1 MPRAK
6 KQEPEATPEAIPE
19 PEYDGQYLTD
29 NEEDLEPKG
38 KKQSPAPKRKYRKR
52 TPKGNTP
59 KGKGN
64 QPAKAKKGKK
74 GPKSKKAPKLQKQT
88 NIPQQENQ
96 YQSNVL
102 NSATKMKQML
112 NLNQAR
118 LNAVTSN
125 DEDEDNKNTL
135 GIDSQIP
142 TMRPMNS
149 TLDFSKVH
157 FVPKGVL
164 NAVKSA
170 KAKKGLKGLKGKK
183 FTKRVKL
190 PKALMDKIKEAQQAA
205 KQDKYSTII
214 PGYKLGKCPKCGKVH
229 MLPGKVADKVSGY
242 ESDNENDMPMPQMP
256 QTKEHHRKTG
266 LVYTSSTVNGK
277 TTDIGHYIIDNS
289 NNNAVVKGLIQDGKR
304 TEMRIPRK

>member
-1 MPRAK
+1 M
-6 KQEPEATPEAIPE
+6 
-19 PEYDGQYLTD
+19 
-29 NEEDLEPKG
+29 
-38 KKQSPAPKRKYRKR
+38 
-52 TPKGNTP
+52 
-59 KGKGN
+59 
-64 QPAKAKKGKK
+64 
-74 GPKSKKAPKLQKQT
+74 
-88 NIPQQENQ
+88 PQQENQ

-112 NLNQAR
+112 NLNKAR

-125 DEDEDNKNTL
+125 NNNNNNGNETNENIRS
-135 GIDSQIP
+135 IDAQIP
-142 TMRPMNS
+142 AMRPMNS

-170 KAKKGLKGLKGKK
+170 KAKKGFKGKK

-190 PKALMDKIKEAQQAA
+190 PKAIMDKIKELQQAA

-229 MLPGKVADKVSGY
+229 MLPAEVADKVSGY
-242 ESDNENDMPMPQMP
+242 ESDNDNDMPMVMGMP

-277 TTDIGHYIIDNS
+277 TTDIGHYVIDNS

-304 TEMRIPRK
+304 TEMRIPRN

>member
-6 KQEPEATPEAIPE
+6 KQESENTPEHESE

-29 NEEDLEPKG
+29 NEEDLEPKN
-38 KKQSPAPKRKYRKR
+38 KKKSPTPKRKYRKR
-52 TPKGNTP
+52 TPKT
-59 KGKGN
+59 KGKLHT
-64 QPAKAKKGKK
+64 KAKKGKK
-74 GPKSKKAPKLQKQT
+74 GTKSKKGPKKQKQGK
-88 NIPQQENQ
+88 IPQQENQ

-112 NLNQAR
+112 NINQAR

-125 DEDEDNKNTL
+125 NDNKNTSS
-135 GIDSQIP
+135 IDTQIP

-157 FVPKGVL
+157 FVPKGLL
-164 NAVKSA
+164 NGVKSA
-170 KAKKGLKGLKGKK
+170 KAKKGLKGKK

-190 PKALMDKIKEAQQAA
+190 PKALMDKIKAAQNAA

-229 MLPGKVADKVSGY
+229 MLPAEVADKVSGY
-242 ESDNENDMPMPQMP
+242 ESDNENEMPQIK
-256 QTKEHHRKTG
+256 QTEEHHRKTG
-266 LVYTSSTVNGK
+266 LVYTSTTTNGK
-277 TTDIGHYIIDNS
+277 TTDTGHYIIDNS
-289 NNNAVVKGLIQDGKR
+289 NNNAIVKGLIQDGKR
-304 TEMRIPRK
+304 TEMRILRK